1 MLRRKFIGQLAASA
15 CVTLA
20 PSVPRLLFADN
31 APADATLHIAPVELE
46 IAPHKT
52 IKTIGYN
59 GSVPGPLLRFREG
72 QRVTI
77 AVFNDTKEPEV
88 VHWHGLFVAPDVD
101 GSTEEGTPLIPP
113 NSSARYTFIVRPS
126 GTRWYHTHV
135 SAGRN
140 LNRATFT
147 GQFGIFYIE
156 PKNDPGRY
164 DAEIPLCL
172 HGWKPYLSNTA
183 GEGTL
188 EPAYNLFSINSH
200 ALGHGEP
207 IRVREGQRVLFR
219 FLNANATL
227 HHQIALAGHQ
237 FQVISLDGNPLP
249 TPRLVDTLSMGPA
262 ERIDAIVTMNSPGV
276 WILGELDDQTRN
288 QGLGIVVEYENRN
301 ELPQWVAPKNADW
314 DYTAFGSS
322 GDSPSSATS
331 AQEQMEVVPLV
342 FRRKFAGNNWV
353 DHWTI
358 NGKEYPKTDPI
369 LLRENRH
376 YRLRFDNQSDDD
388 HPVHLHRHSFEL
400 KNVAGR
406 NTAGIFKDVVVVPHR
421 STVEVELFANNP
433 GTTLFHCHQQLHM
446 DFGFMALMQY
456 AEPGRP

>member
-1 MLRRKFIGQLAASA
+1 MFRREFIGQLAASA
-15 CVTLA
+15 GVAALA
-20 PSVPRLLFADN
+20 PGMPRSLLADSS
-31 APADATLHIAPVELE
+31 PADATLHIAPVELE
-46 IAPHKT
+46 IAPRKS

-72 QRVTI
+72 QRVRI
-77 AVFNDTKEPEV
+77 EVFNDTKEPEI
-88 VHWHGLFVAPDVD
+88 VHWHGLFVAPEVD

-113 NSSARYTFIVRPS
+113 NSSAHYSFVVRPS

-135 SAGRN
+135 AAGRN

-147 GQFGIFYIE
+147 GQFGIFCIQ
-156 PKNDPGRY
+156 PKDDPGRY
-164 DAEIPLCL
+164 DAEIPICL

-188 EPAYNLFSINSH
+188 EPAYNLFSINSR
-200 ALGHGEP
+200 ALGYGEP

-227 HHQIALAGHQ
+227 HHQIALASHQ
-237 FQVISLDGNPLP
+237 FQVISLDGNPVP
-249 TPRLVDTLSMGPA
+249 TPRLVDILSMGPA
-262 ERIDAIVTMNSPGV
+262 ERIDAVVTMNSPGV
-276 WILGELDDQTRN
+276 WILGELDDQARN
-288 QGLGIVVEYENRN
+288 QGLGVVVEYENRK
-301 ELPQWVAPKNADW
+301 ESAQWVAPRKEDW
-314 DYTAFGSS
+314 DYTVFGLTS
-322 GDSPSSATS
+322 DKPPALSAS
-331 AQEQMEVVPLV
+331 REEQTEVIPLV

-369 LLRENRH
+369 LVRENRR

-400 KNVAGR
+400 KNVAGK

-421 STVEVELFANNP
+421 SIVEVELLADNP
-433 GTTLFHCHQQLHM
+433 GATLFHCHQQLHM

-456 AEPGRP
+456 AG